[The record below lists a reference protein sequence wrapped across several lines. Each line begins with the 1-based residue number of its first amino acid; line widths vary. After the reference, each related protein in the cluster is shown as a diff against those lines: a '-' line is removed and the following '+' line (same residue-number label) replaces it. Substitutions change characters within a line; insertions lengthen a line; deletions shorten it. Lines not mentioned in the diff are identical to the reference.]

1 MVNPN
6 DPSERT
12 TARLYRVQ
20 EEDDLRAI
28 AVRLYGVADF
38 WVLLYGA
45 NAAEITANGGIRPG
59 QILYVP
65 ERVPGL
71 V

>member
-6 DPSERT
+6 DPSERP

-20 EEDDLRAI
+20 EQDDLRTIAI
-28 AVRLYGVADF
+28 RLYGLADF

-45 NAAEITANGGIRPG
+45 NSEVISANGGIRPG

-65 ERVPGL
+65 DRVPRL
-71 V
+71 D